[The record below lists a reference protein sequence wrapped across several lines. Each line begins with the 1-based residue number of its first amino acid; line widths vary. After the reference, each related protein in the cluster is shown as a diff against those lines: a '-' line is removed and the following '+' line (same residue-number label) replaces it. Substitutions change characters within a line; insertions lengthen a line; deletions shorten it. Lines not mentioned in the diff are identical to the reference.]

1 MKYNW
6 LWFNEPDQWSQDA
19 DGIHLFVTRKTD
31 YWRETHYGF
40 TVDDGLFA
48 YLERGGEFEVK
59 VKLLGHYQYRFD
71 QMGLMFR
78 VDEQN
83 WIKTG
88 VEFVDDRINIS
99 AVVTREKSD
108 WSMMAVDERWPF
120 VWIKAIRRLDA
131 VEIFY
136 SRDDETYQMIRL
148 AHFPGNR
155 AVKVGLYA
163 ASPDGEGFDATFTNF
178 TITHLP
184 DLRREQWLAKN
195 Q

>member
-6 LWFNEPDQWSQDA
+6 RWFNEPDQWSQTE
-19 DGIHLFVTRKTD
+19 DGLRLFTTPKTD

-40 TVDDGLFA
+40 TVDDGPFA

-59 VKLLGHYQYRFD
+59 ARLIGDYQCRFD
-71 QMGLMFR
+71 QMGLMLR
-78 VDEQN
+78 IDEQN

-88 VEFVDDRINIS
+88 IEFVDNRINIS

-108 WSMMAVDERWPF
+108 WSIMTVDEIWPF
-120 VWIKAIRRLDA
+120 VWIKIVRRVDA

-136 SRDDETYQMIRL
+136 SRDDETYPMIRL
-148 AHFPGNR
+148 AHFPSNR
-155 AVKVGLYA
+155 GVKVGLYA
-163 ASPDGEGFDATFTNF
+163 ASPDGEGFDATFTDF
-178 TITHLP
+178 QILHLP